1 MKFRLFVCDE
11 NTSSKLAA
19 RNAKLLMDSLEG
31 DDNSLEIIDVL
42 ENPEAAEEARILATP
57 TLIKEEPAP
66 VRMLV
71 GDLSNMVRVRAVLH
85 LPNKVTEESSR

>member
-11 NTSSKLAA
+11 NASSKLAVH
-19 RNAKLLMDSLEG
+19 NAQLLMNSLDG
-31 DDNSLEIIDVL
+31 DDNILEIVDVL
-42 ENPEAAEEARILATP
+42 EHPEAAEEARILATP

-71 GDLSNMVRVRAVLH
+71 GDLSNMARVRAVLQ
-85 LPNKVTEESSR
+85 LPNKITKETSR